1 VSACRAD
8 PTELAA
14 VPAEGP
20 CSGVITGAMLEAG
33 PSQRYSLF
41 PPSGQSDCF
50 VPLQDSTVCLG
61 QRGTSDMFF
70 DLLSTYGPRGFS
82 DLLCV
87 IAIVC
92 LTLYFVT
99 SSDSGSLVVDIISA
113 NGHPDPPMFQ
123 RIFWSLTEGA
133 TAVALL
139 YSGVNSPDSEAS
151 LRALQAA
158 SIICGLPYTFVI
170 FWCAQ
175 SLVLICMEES
185 GDLDPNRKPFNVFIF
200 NSRLW
205 QKHVVN
211 AVAPG
216 IVLGR
221 TVAICGG
228 WPGAGFGLRAVQ
240 AGWATVFMGL
250 YWLAIV
256 MLFCG
261 LETYNW
267 VIVGLVLYIGFG
279 VLLGLARSG
288 VRSRFRI
295 LHGDLFTDLMCGLFA
310 PMFAVSQIEE
320 QMASDLSAT
329 TKKGGTGATLV

>member
-1 VSACRAD
+1 
-8 PTELAA
+8 
-14 VPAEGP
+14 
-20 CSGVITGAMLEAG
+20 
-33 PSQRYSLF
+33 
-41 PPSGQSDCF
+41 

-61 QRGTSDMFF
+61 QRGTSDVFF
-70 DLLSTYGPRGFS
+70 DQLSTYGPRGFS

-99 SSDSGSLVVDIISA
+99 SSDSGSLVVDILSA

-123 RIFWSLTEGA
+123 RIFWSFTEGA

-139 YSGVNSPDSEAS
+139 YSGVNSPDSAAS
-151 LRALQAA
+151 LEALQAA

-175 SLVLICMEES
+175 SLILICMEES

-200 NSRLW
+200 NARLW
-205 QKHVVN
+205 MRHVVN
-211 AVAPG
+211 AAVPG
-216 IVLGR
+216 IVMGR
-221 TVAICGG
+221 TVAVCGG

-240 AGWATVFMGL
+240 AGWTIVFMGL
-250 YWLAIV
+250 YWLAIA

-279 VLLGLARSG
+279 VLLGLVRNG
-288 VRSRFRI
+288 VRSRFGI
-295 LHGDLFTDLMCGLFA
+295 LHGDLFTDLVCGLFA

-320 QMASDLSAT
+320 QMANDLSAT
-329 TKKGGTGATLV
+329 TKKGDTGARLV